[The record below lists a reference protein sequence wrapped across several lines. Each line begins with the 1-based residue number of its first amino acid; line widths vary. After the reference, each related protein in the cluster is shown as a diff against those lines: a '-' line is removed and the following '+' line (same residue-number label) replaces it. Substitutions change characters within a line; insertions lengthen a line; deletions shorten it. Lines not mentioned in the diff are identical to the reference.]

1 MTNYILIDAS
11 YFIFYRVFA
20 LHVWWKNAHPHEEL
34 VNPYE
39 NEEFVEKFKNTF
51 KSKIE
56 EIKKKLKIKD
66 AKIIIG
72 KDCPQHQIWR
82 MALHPSYKG
91 GRNKEKNKEANV
103 SSFFNLVYK
112 EQLFEQAGVDIIVQ
126 LDKLEAD
133 DCLALTAR
141 HLYNKYEDA
150 QIYIITSDHDYIQ
163 LSNDRIHLY
172 NLKFKSLLESKAYTG
187 EPKRDLFYK
196 IILGDKSDNIP
207 GVFDKCGKKTVEKCF
222 EDPKFFE
229 TKLNKE
235 NKNLDYQRNL
245 QLINFDYIP
254 SILVEIFYNDILTTL

>member
-20 LHVWWKNAHPHEEL
+20 LHVWWKNARPHEEL
-34 VNPYE
+34 VNPYD
-39 NEEFVEKFKNTF
+39 NEEFVEKFKSTF

-66 AKIIIG
+66 AKIIVG

-91 GRNKEKNKEANV
+91 GRNEEKNKEANIG
-103 SSFFNLVYK
+103 SFFYIVNK
-112 EQLFEQAGVDIIVQ
+112 EQLFEQAGVDMVVQ

-141 HLYNKYEDA
+141 HLYQKYEEA

-172 NLKFKSLLESKAYTG
+172 NLKFKSLLESKAYSG

-196 IILGDKSDNIP
+196 IVLGDKSDNIP
-207 GVFDKCGKKTVEKCF
+207 GVFEKCGKKTVEKCY

-254 SILVEIFYNDILTTL
+254 SILVELFYNDILTTL